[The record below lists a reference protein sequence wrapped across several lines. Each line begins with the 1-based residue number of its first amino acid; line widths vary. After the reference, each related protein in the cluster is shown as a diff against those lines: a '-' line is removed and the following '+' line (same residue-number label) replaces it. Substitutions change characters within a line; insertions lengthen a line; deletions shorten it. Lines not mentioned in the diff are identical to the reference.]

1 MSAVVVPTAVVRDIA
16 VSSGASEFIW
26 VQLTELAGID
36 ITFDVFTVALVPSGQ
51 TPTLIDFTEPTQVE
65 FTDDP
70 AVVRVGLKV
79 DADTVATR
87 GDHTL
92 WARVVDVS
100 ETLIF
105 PASGTVQLS

>member
-1 MSAVVVPTAVVRDIA
+1 MSAVVVPTLVVRDIA
-16 VSSGASEFIW
+16 VTSGASEFVW

-36 ITFDVFTVALVPSGQ
+36 ITGDTFSLALVPAGQ
-51 TPTLIDFTEPTQVE
+51 TPEPGDFDWPSDTEHLRPDVIRLAMLIDSATVPT
-65 FTDDP
+65 
-70 AVVRVGLKV
+70 L
-79 DADTVATR
+79 
-87 GDHTL
+87 GDHTV

>member
-1 MSAVVVPTAVVRDIA
+1 MSAVVVPVAVVRDIA
-16 VSSGASEFIW
+16 VSSGASEFVW
-26 VQLTELAGID
+26 TQLTELAGFD
-36 ITFDVFTVALVPSGQ
+36 ISFDTFSVALVPSGQ
-51 TPTLIDFTEPTQVE
+51 TPNLVDFVAPDSIH

-70 AVVRVGLKV
+70 AVVRVALKV
-79 DADTVATR
+79 DAATVPTR

-100 ETLIF
+100 EVLVF